1 MDTVLGWV
9 IPAVVVFGGTA
20 VIAMLIGWAVRA
32 SRRSPRAQAAAD
44 RVRTDAGAALVRLDD
59 EIGEFDI
66 DVTLAGSMYGGDAP
80 PTLRHTKMSAEHARD
95 QAFGA
100 FAQLDDPTLVPV
112 DRERRARDILSRV
125 TKALAELDA
134 ARAEYG
140 RWMAQHRSAADQ
152 VVAARSRL
160 AAAEQQIGDPA
171 ALVASLRARFDPSE
185 CTDAE
190 SAAARTHAALAEASA
205 RLTLAEQAAADPTR
219 TALPDLSAA
228 ERALRDAQ
236 DAARRLD
243 QSAERLTE
251 ASDSLVDQFAVARS
265 AVRQAAALRDQ
276 VQPDAAMRLGT
287 AIARASAELDA
298 VETDS
303 ARRPMFAVGRIAR
316 TRGSLDLAMGNAR
329 SAQQRL
335 RGATTALPG
344 TLATAAA
351 AVSRAEGV
359 AATAGADARA
369 RLALAQRALGDAQR
383 GADPVEALDA
393 ARRAIRHAEDAEAL
407 AAYNRISRR

>member
-20 VIAMLIGWAVRA
+20 VLAMLIGWAVRA
-32 SRRSPRAQAAAD
+32 SRRSPRARASAD
-44 RVRTDAGAALVRLDD
+44 RARTDAGAALVRLDD
-59 EIGEFDI
+59 ELGDFDI

-80 PTLRHTKMSAEHARD
+80 PVLRHAKMSAQHVRD
-95 QAFGA
+95 QAFGS
-100 FAQLDDPTLVPV
+100 FAELDDPALVPV
-112 DRERRARDILSRV
+112 ERERRAKDVLARV

-134 ARAEYG
+134 ARAQYA
-140 RWMAQHRSAADQ
+140 RWTAEHRSAGDE
-152 VVAARSRL
+152 VAAVRARL
-160 AAAEQQIGDPA
+160 TAVQRQLGDPG
-171 ALVASLRARFDPSE
+171 ALVASLRGRFDPSE
-185 CTDAE
+185 CADAE
-190 SAAARTHAALAEASA
+190 AAAARTQAALAEASA
-205 RLTLAEQAAADPTR
+205 RLDTAERGAADPTR
-219 TALPDLSAA
+219 NALPDLAAA

-243 QSAERLTE
+243 QSAERLTA
-251 ASDSLVDQFAVARS
+251 ASDSVAAQFADARS
-265 AVRQAAALRDQ
+265 AVRQAAALREQ
-276 VQPDAAMRLGT
+276 LEPDAAVRLGT

-298 VETDS
+298 VEPDS
-303 ARRPMFAVGRIAR
+303 ARRPMHAVDRIAR
-316 TRGSLDLAMGNAR
+316 IRDGLDLATGDAR

-335 RGATTALPG
+335 RGAQTALPG

-383 GADPVEALDA
+383 GTDAMTALDA

-407 AAYNRISRR
+407 ANYDRLGRR